1 MALSWIEALRVYNAG
16 MPSWCIPRKGTTAYD
31 TITKLR
37 KGEKTETPKEVIDKL
52 ERKTQGKPKKEKRI
66 VRIDLDKVVP
76 KMTDKKDIHDELD
89 EMRSKMFKLKQK
101 IGKVEQDINDAE
113 DEGKDTSAIKT
124 KLKQLMEEQKTLAK
138 SIKDKIEHEKTDKV
152 PGEVKVGV
160 YKYNTAEPKEILDL
174 FDGTSLIPAIKEYQK
189 FITEEN
195 AKRERPV
202 REIEIDVKKDK
213 EGKKVAIFSHPLHKE
228 KGKYLNYGRGW
239 VIEPEFRKLTLEEG
253 GLFGLQSKGAEGKE
267 LDIKKENEDLIDMS
281 ADERKKEKKRLEK
294 LLQMDKFESK
304 EEVNKVNR
312 RINDI
317 AAVNRSQSKKKD
329 VKSM

>member
-1 MALSWIEALRVYNAG
+1 MSLSWIDALRMYNAG

-37 KGEKTETPKEVIDKL
+37 KGEKTETPKELIDKL

-76 KMTDKKDIHDELD
+76 KM
-89 EMRSKMFKLKQK
+89 
-101 IGKVEQDINDAE
+101 
-113 DEGKDTSAIKT
+113 
-124 KLKQLMEEQKTLAK
+124 
-138 SIKDKIEHEKTDKV
+138 KV

-160 YKYNTAEPKEILDL
+160 YKYNTAEPGEILDL

-202 REIEIDVKKDK
+202 REIEINVKTDK

-228 KGKYLNYGRGW
+228 KAKYLNYGRGW